1 MTGASMNDEELL
13 EQATTVQTIY
23 CDGFG
28 AFRKINGALR
38 CVGYVIGSGA
48 QVNLI
53 VSLTGA
59 DAANK
64 EARRVLDQKQLRNDS
79 VAERLRVAH

>member
-1 MTGASMNDEELL
+1 MDDEELL
-13 EQATTVQTIY
+13 VQAANAPTIY

-38 CVGYVIGSGA
+38 CVGYVLGSGA

-53 VSLTGA
+53 ISLTGA
-59 DAANK
+59 EAANT
-64 EARRVLDQKQLRNDS
+64 EARRILE
-79 VAERLRVAH
+79 ERPTKSDDVSNRMRVAH

>member
-1 MTGASMNDEELL
+1 MTGAFMNDEELL
-13 EQATTVQTIY
+13 EQSTSVPTIY

-28 AFRKINGALR
+28 AFRNINGALR

-53 VSLTGA
+53 VSVTGA
-59 DAANK
+59 EAANK
-64 EARRVLDQKQLRNDS
+64 EARRVLEEAPRTTTSMDCLR
-79 VAERLRVAH
+79 LAH

>member
-1 MTGASMNDEELL
+1 MDDEELL
-13 EQATTVQTIY
+13 VQAANAPTIY

-38 CVGYVIGSGA
+38 CVGYVLGSGA

-53 VSLTGA
+53 ISLTGA
-59 DAANK
+59 EAANT
-64 EARRVLDQKQLRNDS
+64 EARRILEEPTPHSNAS
-79 VAERLRVAH
+79 MERLRAAH

>member
-1 MTGASMNDEELL
+1 MNDEELL
-13 EQATTVQTIY
+13 EQSASVPTIY

-53 VSLTGA
+53 ISVSGA
-59 DAANK
+59 EVANA
-64 EARRVLDQKQLRNDS
+64 EARRVLEEPPTKRASNVDLLR
-79 VAERLRVAH
+79 AAH

>member
-1 MTGASMNDEELL
+1 MDDEELL
-13 EQATTVQTIY
+13 AQAANVQTIY

-38 CVGYVIGSGA
+38 CVGFVIGSGA

-53 VSLTGA
+53 ISLAGA
-59 DAANK
+59 EAANT
-64 EARRVLDQKQLRNDS
+64 EARRILEEKQTKS
-79 VAERLRVAH
+79 VEMSQRMRMAH

>member
-1 MTGASMNDEELL
+1 MNDEELL
-13 EQATTVQTIY
+13 EQSTSVPTIY

-28 AFRKINGALR
+28 AFRNINGALR

-53 VSLTGA
+53 VSLSGA
-59 DAANK
+59 EAANN
-64 EARRVLDQKQLRNDS
+64 EVRRVLEEEPKKPTSVDCLR
-79 VAERLRVAH
+79 LAH

>member
-1 MTGASMNDEELL
+1 MDDEELL
-13 EQATTVQTIY
+13 VQAANAPTIY

-28 AFRKINGALR
+28 AFRQINGALR

-53 VSLTGA
+53 ISIAGA
-59 DAANK
+59 EAANA
-64 EARRVLDQKQLRNDS
+64 EAKRVLEEKPVKPS
-79 VAERLRVAH
+79 AKEGRLRLAH

>member
-1 MTGASMNDEELL
+1 MDDEELL
-13 EQATTVQTIY
+13 VQAASAPTIY

-28 AFRKINGALR
+28 AFRQINGALR

-53 VSLTGA
+53 ISIAGA
-59 DAANK
+59 EAANA
-64 EARRVLDQKQLRNDS
+64 EARRVLEEKPVKPSAKED
-79 VAERLRVAH
+79 RLRLAH